1 LIYGIAFI
9 FLFGARGSLA
19 VGAFLARLH
28 LNSIAGEDA
37 TALILS
43 QQMSKEQVECGT

>member
-9 FLFGARGSLA
+9 LLGGGVAA
-19 VGAFLARLH
+19 CLARLH

-43 QQMSKEQVECGT
+43 QQLSKEQVGCGT